1 MSVTCTLELTFFLSN
16 IRSCNNTSDF
26 PLIFH
31 RNITC
36 DLTAAVKL
44 IQSECLLISTDLQY
58 RICRCIDDHMTC
70 CNLFFCKFIKN
81 LRATGTLVS
90 DYLMS
95 CSLFQFVNQFL
106 RKSRLCKCLKWL
118 RDMKSHHL
126 PVSGHRILS
135 GTCFFQERIVSHRSF
150 YRCHLFQWMQIG
162 DSKFL
167 KIRNMKFIHRLRN
180 MSHCVCSCIP
190 ILCSIRHCSCTERIN
205 YNSKNSIIFFHK
217 NHTPLHVYNNFCNKL
232 LK

>member
-150 YRCHLFQWMQIG
+150 YRCHLFEWMQIG

-180 MSHCVCSCIP
+180 MSHCICSCIS
-190 ILCSIRHCSCTERIN
+190 ILCSIRHCSCSE
-205 YNSKNSIIFFHK
+205 
-217 NHTPLHVYNNFCNKL
+217 
-232 LK
+232 

>member
-1 MSVTCTLELTFFLSN
+1 MSVTCTLELTFFLSD

-44 IQSECLLISTDLQY
+44 IQSEGLLISADLQY

-70 CNLFFCKFIKN
+70 CNLFFCKLVKN
-81 LRATGTLVS
+81 LCSAGALVS
-90 DYLMS
+90 DHLMS
-95 CSLFQFVNQFL
+95 CSLFQFINQFL
-106 RKSRLCKCLKWL
+106 RESCLCKCLE
-118 RDMKSHHL
+118 RFRNMKPHHL

-135 GTCFFQERIVSHRSF
+135 GTCLFQERIVSHRFF
-150 YRCHLFQWMQIG
+150 YRCHLFEWMQIS

-167 KIRNMKFIHRLRN
+167 KVRNMKFIHRL
-180 MSHCVCSCIP
+180 
-190 ILCSIRHCSCTERIN
+190 
-205 YNSKNSIIFFHK
+205 
-217 NHTPLHVYNNFCNKL
+217 
-232 LK
+232 